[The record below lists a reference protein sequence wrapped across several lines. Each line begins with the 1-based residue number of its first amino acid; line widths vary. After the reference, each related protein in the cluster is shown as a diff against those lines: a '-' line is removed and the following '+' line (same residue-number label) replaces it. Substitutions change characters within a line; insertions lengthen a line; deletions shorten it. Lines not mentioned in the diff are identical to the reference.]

1 MADGS
6 GSTFEILAPGVL
18 ARAVPGCGVAAFA
31 ARAFRRGDI
40 VLAEEA
46 VFFSAVCAPRR
57 ANAQLLRALH
67 DEVARRRL
75 PDFEPSGHLGALV
88 ALRDLGPKRCQ
99 ALLAS
104 KCSGEGAPP
113 SPRKAKAEAGVLRF
127 AVSQGLVP
135 QSAASFPPREYAKLR
150 MAIQLN
156 GFRFNLD
163 AKEGDFGYDRGEAL
177 FDRISRL
184 NHSCQPNVEFN
195 LTWDNS
201 RGNVVNTI
209 TAMSDICEG
218 EELNISYL
226 PLRLCLAVEERRRQ
240 LLEHWEFVCRCPR
253 CEAEGG
259 PPKPTEPRPA
269 RVPTVAHAD
278 QAPQL
283 DGDSSSEG
291 VGFDDLRDPD
301 DA

>member
-1 MADGS
+1 
-6 GSTFEILAPGVL
+6 
-18 ARAVPGCGVAAFA
+18 
-31 ARAFRRGDI
+31 
-40 VLAEEA
+40 
-46 VFFSAVCAPRR
+46 
-57 ANAQLLRALH
+57 
-67 DEVARRRL
+67 
-75 PDFEPSGHLGALV
+75 
-88 ALRDLGPKRCQ
+88 
-99 ALLAS
+99 
-104 KCSGEGAPP
+104 
-113 SPRKAKAEAGVLRF
+113 AGVLRF

-163 AKEGDFGYDRGEAL
+163 AKEGDFGYDKGEAL

-209 TAMSDICEG
+209 TAISDISEG
-218 EELNISYL
+218 EEGSFVNAQLRQELNISYL

-253 CEAEGG
+253 CEAE
-259 PPKPTEPRPA
+259 
-269 RVPTVAHAD
+269 
-278 QAPQL
+278 
-283 DGDSSSEG
+283 
-291 VGFDDLRDPD
+291 
-301 DA
+301 